1 MVTALAFAL
10 LATIYASTPIA
21 SWTVR
26 QYTFEDPDTVANM
39 HAAVFMGVN
48 LLALVTGWLVGWLLA
63 RRLGEE

>member
-1 MVTALAFAL
+1 
-10 LATIYASTPIA
+10 
-21 SWTVR
+21 
-26 QYTFEDPDTVANM
+26 M